1 MEDNNLKETPRDRSF
16 FKGLVVG
23 LLIGLAFILGFFGAR
38 GLLIKKTTDK
48 VLSDATEEK
57 LAVLSGLIH
66 TYYYKDVDDEKLSDG
81 VLKGLVEGLGDPYS
95 AYYTKEEYEQQL
107 INTNGNYAGIGAVLS
122 QDKDTMQVSIVK
134 IYEGS
139 PAEKAKLLVGDI
151 IVSADEYIGTS
162 MELSDFVQHIRG
174 EKGSVVSLK
183 IKRGDELL
191 DYDVTRD
198 EVTIQSVYYQM
209 LDDEIGYIL
218 IGDFSLNTENEFKDA
233 IADLKSLGMK
243 AVIYDVRSNTG
254 GLVESVTDMLDD
266 ILPEGTTLYMMDKK
280 GKKTNFDS
288 DEETKEEL
296 PTVVLTDGATASA
309 AEIFA
314 GAIRDFKYGTLIGTK
329 TYGKGVV
336 QRPFPLSDGSAIKL
350 TTESYYTP
358 NGECIHEKG
367 IEPDIELEYKYTGTG
382 TGTEYEYDKDNQVQ
396 KAIEVLKKELGQG
409 TK

>member
-1 MEDNNLKETPRDRSF
+1 M
-16 FKGLVVG
+16 
-23 LLIGLAFILGFFGAR
+23 
-38 GLLIKKTTDK
+38 
-48 VLSDATEEK
+48 
-57 LAVLSGLIH
+57 
-66 TYYYKDVDDEKLSDG
+66 
-81 VLKGLVEGLGDPYS
+81 
-95 AYYTKEEYEQQL
+95 
-107 INTNGNYAGIGAVLS
+107 
-122 QDKDTMQVSIVK
+122 
-134 IYEGS
+134 
-139 PAEKAKLLVGDI
+139 GDI
-151 IVSADEYIGTS
+151 IISADEYVGTS
-162 MELSDFVQHIRG
+162 MELSDFVQHVRG
-174 EKGSVVSLK
+174 EKGSVVGLK
-183 IKRGDELL
+183 IKRGDKML
-191 DYDVTRD
+191 DYDVIRD

-218 IGDFSLNTENEFKDA
+218 IVDFSLNTENEFKDA
-233 IADLKSLGMK
+233 IADLKSQGMK

-280 GKKTNFDS
+280 GKKTTFDS

-336 QRPFPLSDGSAIKL
+336 QRPFPLSDGSALKI

-367 IEPDIELEYKYTGTG
+367 IEPDIELDYEYTGEGTG
-382 TGTEYEYDKDNQVQ
+382 TDYEYDKDNQVQ
-396 KAIEVLKKELGQG
+396 KAIEVLKKELD
-409 TK
+409 